1 MSVFYDS
8 AGISSVRPVIC
19 FKNQY
24 KPAASSFPWKL
35 IAEMYKIVL
44 PDAAYRKKAFL
55 HPFRIPLS
63 DLCGKW
69 RENVI

>member
-44 PDAAYRKKAFL
+44 PDAAYQKKGVPAS
-55 HPFRIPLS
+55 PLS

-69 RENVI
+69 KRNVI